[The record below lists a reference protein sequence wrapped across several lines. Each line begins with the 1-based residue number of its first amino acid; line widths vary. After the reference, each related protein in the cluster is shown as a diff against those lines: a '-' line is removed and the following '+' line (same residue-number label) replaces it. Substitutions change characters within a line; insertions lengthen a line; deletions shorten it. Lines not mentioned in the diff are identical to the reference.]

1 MRGYRI
7 EPEAHA
13 ELGHAA
19 ATLEADREGAARDFL
34 DDYWKTLELARTT
47 PGYGT
52 LVAVGDEPLVIRWYL
67 LDTFSY
73 RIFALV
79 EDDELVVLAVAH
91 HGQEED
97 YWLERLERL
106 ERLEDEE
113 E

>member
-7 EPEAHA
+7 EPEADA

-47 PGYGT
+47 PGFGT
-52 LVAVGDEPLVIRWYL
+52 TVDLGDEPFVIRWYL
-67 LDTFSY
+67 FDTFSY
-73 RIFALV
+73 RIFALI
-79 EDDELVVLAVAH
+79 EDAELVVLAIAH
-91 HGQEED
+91 HGQEEG
-97 YWLERLERL
+97 YWFERLARFS
-106 ERLEDEE
+106 DEE